1 MPTWYGTNTTLSP
14 FQELSETS
22 PGANATASPVVGWVH
37 GTGSANGA
45 HMDAGATVTE
55 ANFTSTTP
63 PDGTLDTTTGDGF
76 RTASTYNGS
85 FASANW
91 TVQFAL
97 IGVTQAGAADGHI
110 KFRLF
115 RSANA
120 DGSGATQITSAQ
132 QTCGTITN
140 LSTTQATSSLTT
152 FNPGVFSVTNEH
164 LFFQVAWHR
173 SGAGGMSTTDVIF
186 RWGTT
191 ATLVTSSTFTA
202 AATPSLLIPSETVYK
217 RLSRR

>member
-14 FQELSETS
+14 FQEMSETS
-22 PGANATASPVVGWVH
+22 PGTDATASPLVGWIH
-37 GTGSANGA
+37 GTGSTNAA

-76 RTASTYNGS
+76 RTTNTYNGS

-91 TVQFAL
+91 TFNFTL
-97 IGVTQAGAADGHI
+97 IGVTQAGTQDGHI

-120 DGSGATQITSAQ
+120 DGSSATQITAAQ
-132 QTCGTITN
+132 QTASTLTN
-140 LSTTQATSSLTT
+140 LSTTAQTSTLAV
-152 FNPGVFSVTNEH
+152 NPGAFSVTNEYI
-164 LFFQVAWHR
+164 FVQVAWHR

-186 RWGTT
+186 RWGNTGT
-191 ATLVTSSTFTA
+191 RVISSTFTPA
-202 AATPSLLIPSETVYK
+202 AQPGIVWPRETWQRVLL
-217 RLSRR
+217 RR